1 MKRRETAGGGRTE
14 IHMFCERCAVAAG
27 VYFYQLE
34 TPTTKLARKV
44 TLLR

>member
-1 MKRRETAGGGRTE
+1 MTRTTSAT
-14 IHMFCERCAVAAG
+14 AVAVG